1 MSVYRTIGPLVQVLR
16 YNFDPRYL
24 SFVYNILTGDGLA
37 EASGSRSNSSLIDP
51 DEMLQAVESDESL

>member
-1 MSVYRTIGPLVQVLR
+1 MKNICNLRTISDTSKMLSLEFSVLL
-16 YNFDPRYL
+16 YFPP
-24 SFVYNILTGDGLA
+24 GDGLA